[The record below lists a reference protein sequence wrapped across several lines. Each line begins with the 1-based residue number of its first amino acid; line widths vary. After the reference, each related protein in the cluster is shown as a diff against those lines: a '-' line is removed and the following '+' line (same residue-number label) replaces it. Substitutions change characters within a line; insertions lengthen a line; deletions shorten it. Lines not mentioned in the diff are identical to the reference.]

1 MQNDEQLQQ
10 EAAQFKEQYHRARE
24 AVGTIMVGQDGVVEG
39 VMTGLFCGGNVLLE
53 GVPGLGKT
61 ELVKTL

>member
-39 VMTGLFCGGNVLLE
+39 VMTGLFCGGYRIVE
-53 GVPGLGKT
+53 FHP
-61 ELVKTL
+61 